1 MLQNKDQ
8 SLLLITPSMR
18 ANIHRPRQVTKSS
31 SKVVSIEM
39 QVNFI
44 PPGDLVHVFKSVR
57 SYFTPFTPTSSF
69 LTQTGRNSFVF
80 LYFRKK
86 LNIYAV

>member
-39 QVNFI
+39 QVNFM
-44 PPGDLVHVFKSVR
+44 PPGDLVHVFKSVHVKDKR
-57 SYFTPFTPTSSF
+57 QDIHTLHHLHLLVAF
-69 LTQTGRNSFVF
+69 
-80 LYFRKK
+80 
-86 LNIYAV
+86 

>member
-18 ANIHRPRQVTKSS
+18 KIFIDLQTDNRQVTKSS

-39 QVNFI
+39 QVNFV
-44 PPGDLVHVFKSVR
+44 PPGDLLLV
-57 SYFTPFTPTSSF
+57 Y
-69 LTQTGRNSFVF
+69 
-80 LYFRKK
+80 
-86 LNIYAV
+86 

>member
-18 ANIHRPRQVTKSS
+18 KIFIDLQTDNKQVTKSS

-39 QVNFI
+39 QVNFV
-44 PPGDLVHVFKSVR
+44 PPSWR
-57 SYFTPFTPTSSF
+57 
-69 LTQTGRNSFVF
+69 FV
-80 LYFRKK
+80 
-86 LNIYAV
+86 AVTCLLD